1 MRILVAVNAFVLIAL
16 PAAAQID
23 NPTPRPQ
30 PQATA
35 KPAAKKGTPATPKVP
50 RDVSLPLADRIA
62 IQFDLAWTA
71 DYNGLIDGEFTDK
84 TITAIKAF
92 QGGRKFKETGVL
104 KAEERSLLAAASKAR
119 QRQVGWTM
127 VDDPVT
133 GARLG
138 IPTKQVPNA
147 SPGRTGTK
155 WSSAQGQVQVETFR
169 IREPGT
175 TLAMVYEQQKKAP
188 PTRRLAFNFLRPDF
202 FVLSGMQSLKQFYV
216 RAEFKDGEVRG
227 MTVLYDQA
235 NEPIMDPVA
244 AAMTGAFAGFPG
256 ATGITQIGSSPRRKV
271 EYGSGIIVSAAGH
284 ILTDRHLTEG
294 CNVIVVGGYGN
305 ADRQAEDTAADLTLL
320 RVYGAPALVPAEFTI
335 ESSGELTLV
344 GIAEPNAQN
353 GGNAVST
360 VAAKLKGHR
369 LEPSPQLGFAGGG
382 ALDQRGR
389 FVGMVDLKPAA
400 DIDAGTGAAQP
411 LAALVPA
418 STIRAFLAGQKL
430 APAAGHP
437 GIAAAKA
444 SLVRVIC
451 VRK

>member
-1 MRILVAVNAFVLIAL
+1 MRILVVVNALVLIAL

-35 KPAAKKGTPATPKVP
+35 KPAAKKRPPATPKAP
-50 RDVSLPLADRIA
+50 RDVSLPLAERIA

-84 TITAIKAF
+84 TIAAIKAF

-104 KAEERSLLAAASKAR
+104 KAEERALLAAASKAR

-138 IPTKQVPNA
+138 YPDQTGSQCESGK
-147 SPGRTGTK
+147 TGTK

-202 FVLSGMQSLKQFYV
+202 FVLSGMQSLKRFYV

-256 ATGITQIGSSPRRKV
+256 AAGITQIGSPPRRKV
-271 EYGSGIIVSAAGH
+271 EYGTGIIVSAAGH

-294 CNVIVVGGYGN
+294 CNVIVVGGHGN
-305 ADRQAEDTAADLTLL
+305 ADRQAEDTATRSHAAAGVRRT
-320 RVYGAPALVPAEFTI
+320 RAGTCGVY
-335 ESSGELTLV
+335 
-344 GIAEPNAQN
+344 
-353 GGNAVST
+353 
-360 VAAKLKGHR
+360 HR
-369 LEPSPQLGFAGGG
+369 
-382 ALDQRGR
+382 DQRRADPCRHRRAECPRRRQRDLDRGGQAQGR
-389 FVGMVDLKPAA
+389 P
-400 DIDAGTGAAQP
+400 IGA
-411 LAALVPA
+411 
-418 STIRAFLAGQKL
+418 
-430 APAAGHP
+430 
-437 GIAAAKA
+437 IAAARLRRRRCA
-444 SLVRVIC
+444 RPPRPLRRHGRSETR
-451 VRK
+451 RRH